1 LRGNGEG
8 ETRKRSFL
16 MTFRDMFSLGAK
28 DKEKEEL
35 TPQQEEI
42 LTKIA
47 QKVVHWKMSVPAIL
61 FLESVKPLNYIGSQM
76 MAFFEPFVQTLFS
89 WKDYDEFRRMM
100 EERGTIEKL
109 LQKIEQLD
117 TEAQAKEKALK
128 QERKL
133 KRKKEWREK
142 SFKEKVRYFLI
153 GR

>member
-1 LRGNGEG
+1 
-8 ETRKRSFL
+8 
-16 MTFRDMFSLGAK
+16 MTFRDMFSWSGRG
-28 DKEKEEL
+28 KEKEEL

-47 QKVVHWKMSVPAIL
+47 KKVIDWRMSVPAIL
-61 FLESVKPLNYIGSQM
+61 FLESVKPLNYVGSQM
-76 MAFFEPFVQTLFS
+76 MAFFEPFVQAVFS

-100 EERGTIEKL
+100 EERVTVEKL

-117 TEAQAKEKALK
+117 SEAQDKEKELK

-133 KRKKEWREK
+133 KTKKEWREK
-142 SFKEKVRYFLI
+142 SFKEKVRYILI

>member
-1 LRGNGEG
+1 
-8 ETRKRSFL
+8 
-16 MTFRDMFSLGAK
+16 MAFREMFSLGAK
-28 DKEKEEL
+28 GKEGEEL
-35 TPQQEEI
+35 TSRQEEI

-76 MAFFEPFVQTLFS
+76 MAFFEPFVQTVFS

-100 EERGTIEKL
+100 EERGTVEKL

-117 TEAQAKEKALK
+117 IETQAKEKALK

-133 KRKKEWREK
+133 KKKKEWREK

>member
-1 LRGNGEG
+1 
-8 ETRKRSFL
+8 
-16 MTFRDMFSLGAK
+16 MAFRNMFSLGAK
-28 DKEKEEL
+28 SKEKEGL

-47 QKVVHWKMSVPAIL
+47 KKVVDWKMSVPAIL

-76 MAFFEPFVQTLFS
+76 MAFFEPFVQTVFS

-109 LQKIEQLD
+109 LQKIEHLD
-117 TEAQAKEKALK
+117 SEAQTKEKASK

-133 KRKKEWREK
+133 KRKREWREK
-142 SFKEKVRYFLI
+142 TFMEKVRYILI
-153 GR
+153 GK

>member
-1 LRGNGEG
+1 
-8 ETRKRSFL
+8 

-28 DKEKEEL
+28 GKEKEGL

-76 MAFFEPFVQTLFS
+76 MAFFEPFVQTVFS

-117 TEAQAKEKALK
+117 VETQAKEKASK
-128 QERKL
+128 EERKL
-133 KRKKEWREK
+133 KKKKEWREK

-153 GR
+153 GK

>member
-1 LRGNGEG
+1 
-8 ETRKRSFL
+8 

-35 TPQQEEI
+35 TPRQEEI

-47 QKVVHWKMSVPAIL
+47 QKVVEWKMSVPAIL

-76 MAFFEPFVQTLFS
+76 MAFFEPFVQTIFS

-117 TEAQAKEKALK
+117 AETQAKEKTLK
-128 QERKL
+128 QERKS
-133 KRKKEWREK
+133 KKKKVWREK
-142 SFKEKVRYFLI
+142 TFKEKVRYILI
-153 GR
+153 GK